1 MRYDRGMRGML
12 VVCLVLAACGGKDTP
27 VPPTPDAGLEGFQ
40 GTDVDCPGDPSCP
53 SAGDGVL
60 RVGAGKQAYTPQNF
74 ETYTDENGD
83 REWQNDEPFTDLN
96 GNGKFDGVWLFGG
109 ARAALSVNNDI
120 EARALAFVQGDT
132 TTVLLYIDSVG
143 LIGGDLDI
151 IRAHPALSGLDIDH
165 IIIGTTHAH
174 DTPDTLGL
182 WGPTVTATG
191 RQQFV
196 LDALYDAAANAV
208 KQAVQ
213 GARPAS
219 MVIASTKLLNDPTN
233 PSSLTDDFNKDI
245 RDPII
250 FDPTLTIARFVD
262 AASPST
268 TIGTL
273 VNWANHPEASHFSDT
288 DGSEI
293 TAHYVHWLREGI
305 ENGVPAAAS
314 TYTGGTDLPG
324 LGGITVFAQG
334 ALGGQIGSLR
344 GTHVKLAD
352 GTPTTTLGHP
362 FEQAL
367 GTNAAALA
375 LRALADTGESVT
387 ELPLAVKSAK
397 YNARIDNTYFHV
409 AFIIELLG
417 PHELIG
423 YNPDDPIEEGNLPW
437 MPVRASFLQ
446 VGPLGLVTAP
456 GELHPE
462 LWVGGYDGSW
472 SHGYQMFDPAKPN
485 LPKFDEAPAPPYM
498 RDLVLAHTGVRYP
511 VLAGCA
517 EDYVGYIVPAYNYE
531 LDPQD
536 PYLVEAEGDHY
547 EEVYSLGPDVEQHVV
562 HPILQLL
569 MHRR

>member
-1 MRYDRGMRGML
+1 MLRGLPL
-12 VVCLVLAACGGKDTP
+12 VVVCGLAACGSKDA
-27 VPPTPDAGLEGFQ
+27 PPLPPGPDAGLEGFQ
-40 GTDVDCPGDPSCP
+40 GTDIDCPGDPSCVSP
-53 SAGDGVL
+53 GDGVL
-60 RVGAGKQAYTPQNF
+60 HVGAAKQAYTPANF

-83 REWQNDEPFTDLN
+83 HEWQNDEPFTDLD

-109 ARAALSVNNDI
+109 GRAALSVNNDI

-132 TTVLLYIDSVG
+132 TAVVLYIDSVG
-143 LIGGDLDI
+143 LIGGDIDL
-151 IRAHPALSGLDIDH
+151 IRAHPLLAELDIDH

-182 WGPTVTATG
+182 WGPTATSTG

-196 LDALYDAAANAV
+196 LDKMYDAAAAV
-208 KQAVQ
+208 IKDAIET
-213 GARPAS
+213 AKPS
-219 MVIASTKLLNDPTN
+219 NLVIASTKLLNDPAN
-233 PSSLTDDFNKDI
+233 PNSLTDDFNKDI

-262 AASPST
+262 AANPSS

-288 DGSEI
+288 DSSQI
-293 TAHYVHWLREGI
+293 TAHYVHWLRDGI

-314 TYTGGTDLPG
+314 SYTTTDLPG
-324 LGGITVFAQG
+324 IGGITVFAQG

-344 GTHVKLAD
+344 GTHVKTAD
-352 GTPTTTLGHP
+352 GTPTTTLGHA

-375 LRALADTGESVT
+375 LQALTTSGESAS

-397 YNARIDNTYFHV
+397 FNARIDNTYFHV

-423 YNPDDPIEEGNLPW
+423 YDPDEAIEEGNLPW
-437 MPVRASFLQ
+437 MPLRASFLQ

-472 SHGYQMFDPAKPN
+472 SHGYQMFDASKPN

-498 RDLVLAHTGVRYP
+498 RDLVLAHPGVKYP
-511 VLAGCA
+511 ILAGCA
-517 EDYVGYIVPAYNYE
+517 EDYVGYIVPAYNYA
-531 LDPQD
+531 LDPSD
-536 PYLVEAEGDHY
+536 PFLVEAEGDHY

>member
-1 MRYDRGMRGML
+1 MLRGMAL
-12 VVCLVLAACGGKDTP
+12 VVCLVIAACGSKDTP
-27 VPPTPDAGLEGFQ
+27 PLPPGLDAGLEGFQ
-40 GTDVDCPGDPSCP
+40 GTDIDCPGDPSCVSP
-53 SAGDGVL
+53 GDGVL
-60 RVGAGKQAYTPQNF
+60 YVGAAKQAYTPSNF

-83 REWQNDEPFTDLN
+83 HEWQNDEPFMDLN

-109 ARAALSVNNDI
+109 GRAALSVNNEI

-132 TTVLLYIDSVG
+132 TAVVLYIDSVG
-143 LIGGDLDI
+143 LIGGDIDL
-151 IRAHPALSGLDIDH
+151 IRAHPLLADLDIDH

-182 WGPTVTATG
+182 WGPTSTSTG

-196 LDALYDAAANAV
+196 LDKMYDAAANVIKEAIESA
-208 KQAVQ
+208 K
-213 GARPAS
+213 PANL
-219 MVIASTKLLNDPTN
+219 VIASTKLLNDPAN
-233 PSSLTDDFNKDI
+233 PNSLTDDFNKDI

-262 AASPST
+262 AANPNT

-288 DGSEI
+288 DSSQI
-293 TAHYVHWLREGI
+293 TAHYVHWLRDGI

-314 TYTGGTDLPG
+314 TYAGADLPG
-324 LGGITVFAQG
+324 IGGITVFVQG

-344 GTHVKLAD
+344 GTHVKTAD
-352 GTPTTTLGHP
+352 GTTTTTLGHA

-375 LRALADTGESVT
+375 LKALTTSGESVS

-397 YNARIDNTYFHV
+397 FNARIDNTYFHV
-409 AFIIELLG
+409 AFLISLLG

-437 MPVRASFLQ
+437 MPLRASFLQ

-472 SHGYQMFDPAKPN
+472 SHGYEMFDKTKPN
-485 LPKFDEAPAPPYM
+485 LPRFDEAPAPPYM
-498 RDLVLAHTGVRYP
+498 RDLVLAHAGVKYP
-511 VLAGCA
+511 ILAGCA
-517 EDYVGYIVPAYNYE
+517 EDYVGYIVPAYNYA
-531 LDPQD
+531 LDPSD
-536 PYLVEAEGDHY
+536 PFLVEAEGDHY

>member
-1 MRYDRGMRGML
+1 
-12 VVCLVLAACGGKDTP
+12 VLAAACGGKGTP
-27 VPPTPDAGLEGFQ
+27 PPTVDAGLEGFQ
-40 GTDVDCPGDPSCP
+40 GVELDCPGDPSCP

-60 RVGAGKQAYTPQNF
+60 EVGAARAAYTPANF

-83 REWQNDEPFTDLN
+83 REWQHDEPFNDLN

-109 ARAALSVNNDI
+109 SRAALSVKTDVD
-120 EARALAFVQGDT
+120 ARALAFIQGDT
-132 TTVLLYIDSVG
+132 TAVVLYIDSVG
-143 LIGGDLDI
+143 LISGDLDL
-151 IRAHPALSGLDIDH
+151 IRQHPILAGVDVDH
-165 IIIGTTHAH
+165 IIIGSTHAH

-182 WGPTVTATG
+182 WGPSPTATG

-196 LDALYDAAANAV
+196 LDALYAAGAQAV
-208 KQAVQ
+208 KAAIES
-213 GARPAS
+213 ARPAT
-219 MVIASTKLLNDPTN
+219 MQIASTKLLNDPAN

-250 FDPTLTIARFVD
+250 FDPTLTIARFVEVGTN
-262 AASPST
+262 T

-288 DGSEI
+288 DSSTI
-293 TAHYVHWLREGI
+293 TAHYIHWLREGI
-305 ENGVPAAAS
+305 ENGVLMTESSYAP
-314 TYTGGTDLPG
+314 TDLPG

-344 GTHVKLAD
+344 GTHPKLPD
-352 GTPTTTLGHP
+352 GTPTTTLDHT
-362 FEQAL
+362 FEQSL

-375 LRALADTGESVT
+375 LRALADTGESVS
-387 ELPLAVKSAK
+387 ELPLALKTAT

-409 AFIIELLG
+409 AFLIELLG
-417 PHELIG
+417 PHPLIG

-437 MPVRASFLQ
+437 MPLRSSFLQ

-472 SHGYQMFDPAKPN
+472 SHGYPMLMDPNKPN
-485 LPKFDEAPAPPYM
+485 LPNFELAPAPPYM
-498 RDLVLAHTGVRYP
+498 RDLVLGHTGVKYP

-517 EDYVGYIVPAYNYE
+517 EDYIGYIVPSYNYA

-547 EEVYSLGPDVEQHVV
+547 EEVYSLGPQVEQHAV

-569 MHRR
+569 QYRR

>member
-1 MRYDRGMRGML
+1 MSL
-12 VVCLVLAACGGKDTP
+12 VVCLLVACGGKDPGPT
-27 VPPTPDAGLEGFQ
+27 PPTPDAGLEGFH
-40 GTDVDCPGDPSCP
+40 GTDIDCPGDPSCASP
-53 SAGDGVL
+53 GDGVL
-60 RVGAGKQAYTPQNF
+60 RVGVAKQAYTPTSF

-109 ARAALSVNNDI
+109 GRAALSVDNDI
-120 EARALAFVQGDT
+120 EARAMAFIQGDT
-132 TTVLLYIDSVG
+132 TAVVLYIDSVG
-143 LIGGDLDI
+143 LIGGDIDL
-151 IRAHPALSGLDIDH
+151 IRAHPLLADLDIDH

-182 WGPTVTATG
+182 WGPTATATG
-191 RQQFV
+191 RQDFV
-196 LDALYDAAANAV
+196 LQALYDASAAAV
-208 KQAVQ
+208 KEAVES
-213 GARPAS
+213 ARPAH

-233 PSSLTDDFNKDI
+233 PNSLTDDFNKDI

-262 AASPST
+262 AASPNT
-268 TIGTL
+268 TIGTF
-273 VNWANHPEASHFSDT
+273 VNWANHPEASHFSDA
-288 DGSEI
+288 DSSEI

-305 ENGVPAAAS
+305 ENGVLAS
-314 TYTGGTDLPG
+314 ESSYAGADLPG

-344 GTHVKLAD
+344 GTHVKLPD
-352 GTPTTTLGHP
+352 GTPSTDLGHA

-375 LRALADTGESVT
+375 LRALDEGGESVS
-387 ELPLAVKSAK
+387 ELPLAIKSAK
-397 YNARIDNTYFHV
+397 YNARIDNVYFHV
-409 AFIIELLG
+409 AFLIELLG

-437 MPVRASFLQ
+437 LPIRSSYLQ

-462 LWVGGYDGSW
+462 LWVGGYDGTW
-472 SHGYQMFDPAKPN
+472 SHGYEMFDPTKPN
-485 LPKFDEAPAPPYM
+485 PPRFDDAPAPPYM
-498 RDLVLAHTGVRYP
+498 RDLVLAHDGVRYP

-517 EDYVGYIVPAYNYE
+517 EDYIGYIVPSYNYE
-531 LDPQD
+531 LDPEN
-536 PYLVEAEGDHY
+536 PYITEAEGDHY
-547 EEVYSLGPDVEQHVV
+547 EEVYSLGPDVEQHAI

>member
-1 MRYDRGMRGML
+1 VL
-12 VVCLVLAACGGKDTP
+12 CLVACGGKDTP
-27 VPPTPDAGLEGFQ
+27 PPVTPDAGLEGFQ
-40 GTDVDCPGDPSCP
+40 GTDIDCPGDPSCASP
-53 SAGDGVL
+53 GDGIL
-60 RVGAGKQAYTPQNF
+60 QVGAARRAYTPQGF

-109 ARAALSVNNDI
+109 ARAAITVKTDVD
-120 EARALAFVQGDT
+120 ARALAFIQGDT
-132 TTVLLYIDSVG
+132 TAVVLYIDSVG
-143 LIGGDLDI
+143 LIGGDIDL
-151 IRAHPALSGLDIDH
+151 IRAHPSLAELEIDH

-196 LDALYDAAANAV
+196 LDALYEAAAAAV
-208 KQAVQ
+208 KEAVET
-213 GARPAS
+213 ARPAT
-219 MVIASTKLLNDPTN
+219 MQIASTKLLNDPSN
-233 PSSLTDDFNKDI
+233 PNSLTDDFNKDI
-245 RDPII
+245 RDPVI

-262 AASPST
+262 ASNPNT

-288 DGSEI
+288 DSSQI
-293 TAHYVHWLREGI
+293 TAHYVHWLRNGI
-305 ENGVPAAAS
+305 EGGVLQTESSYAGA
-314 TYTGGTDLPG
+314 DLPG
-324 LGGITVFAQG
+324 IGGVTVFAQG

-344 GTHVKLAD
+344 GTHPKLPD
-352 GTPTTTLGHP
+352 GTPTTTLDHV
-362 FEQAL
+362 FEQSL

-375 LRALADTGESVT
+375 LKALTASGESVT
-387 ELPLAVKSAK
+387 ELPLAIKSAK

-409 AFIIELLG
+409 AFLIELLG

-423 YNPDDPIEEGNLPW
+423 YDPDDPIEEGNLPW
-437 MPVRASFLQ
+437 MPVRSSFLQ
-446 VGPLGLVTAP
+446 VGPLGMVTAP

-462 LWVGGYDGSW
+462 LWVGGYDGTW
-472 SHGYQMFDPAKPN
+472 SHGYELFDPTKPN
-485 LPKFDEAPAPPYM
+485 PPRFDEAPAPPYM

-511 VLAGCA
+511 ILAGCA
-517 EDYVGYIVPAYNYE
+517 EDYVGYVVPAYNYA